1 MHVVDAKEFWLE
13 WPRQDHNYLSVV
25 CLILRYGHPYEL
37 LDNLNPVMLLSLISP
52 ALHVC
57 YIIAGDCDLEIANAL
72 RIEKVRPNL
81 SIFESRVLMLGL
93 A

>member
-1 MHVVDAKEFWLE
+1 
-13 WPRQDHNYLSVV
+13 
-25 CLILRYGHPYEL
+25 
-37 LDNLNPVMLLSLISP
+37 MLLSLISP

-57 YIIAGDCDLEIANAL
+57 YIIVGDCDLEIANAL